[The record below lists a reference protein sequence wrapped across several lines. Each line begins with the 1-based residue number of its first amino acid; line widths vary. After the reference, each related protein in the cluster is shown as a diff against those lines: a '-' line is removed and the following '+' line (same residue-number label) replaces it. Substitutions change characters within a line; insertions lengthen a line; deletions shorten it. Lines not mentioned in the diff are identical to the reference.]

1 MVEYEDVKLSD
12 LMVKHNGKNVSV
24 EGKVIKIYPVKAKLV
39 KSAWRC
45 MDCGEQNLCS
55 GKTEPRQCNK
65 CDNKLKFME
74 LSHKPEDYLYVKQFD
89 IGVIIRHKQ
98 FPAVRVK
105 LKDELANCNVNNGD
119 MVVVKGVFGLNCVP
133 QRNTHPKRVIDAH
146 QLKIKE
152 KPQESILQKYFRLL
166 RNR

>member
-12 LMVKHNGKNVSV
+12 LMVKKNGKNVSV

-55 GKTEPRQCNK
+55 GKTEPSQCNK
-65 CDNKLKFME
+65 CDNKLKFIE
-74 LSHKPEDYLYVKQFD
+74 LPHKPEDYLCIKQFD
-89 IGVIIRHKQ
+89 IGEVIRHKL

-105 LKDELANCNVNNGD
+105 LKEELANHDVNRGN
-119 MVVVKGVFGLNCVP
+119 MVVVKGVLGLNSVP
-133 QRNTHPKRVIDAH
+133 PRNIHPKWVIDAH
-146 QLKIKE
+146 QLEIKE
-152 KPQESILQKYFRLL
+152 KTKESFLEKYLRLL
-166 RNR
+166 WNR